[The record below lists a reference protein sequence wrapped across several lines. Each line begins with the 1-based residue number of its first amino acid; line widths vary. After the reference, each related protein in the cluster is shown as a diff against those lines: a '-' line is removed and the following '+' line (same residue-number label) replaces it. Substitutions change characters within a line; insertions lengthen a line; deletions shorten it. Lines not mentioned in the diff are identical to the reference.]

1 MQTMNFEKDELVIEA
16 EEVIKNF
23 NNEELIRQDE
33 EFANTKRTNFAFG
46 GQSVRDRIKKRKM
59 NSKIGNEVSRLE
71 KIIMAKKGDRA
82 DIGDA
87 GGDENDEESGED
99 INNKR

>member
-1 MQTMNFEKDELVIEA
+1 
-16 EEVIKNF
+16 
-23 NNEELIRQDE
+23 
-33 EFANTKRTNFAFG
+33 
-46 GQSVRDRIKKRKM
+46 M

-71 KIIMAKKGDRA
+71 KIIMAKKGDRV

-87 GGDENDEESGED
+87 GGDENDEKSGED